1 MDEDLTRQGRG
12 VRWMRTMQQVQ
23 EMESSATS
31 TMVGKR
37 SAAATAMAKAVLRQS
52 QADEAKRE
60 KHRPNGQRLEGDEVR
75 MIQRTDQTKMCRRR
89 GRMGG

>member
-1 MDEDLTRQGRG
+1 MDEDLTKQGRA

-23 EMESSATS
+23 EVESSATS

-60 KHRPNGQRLEGDEVR
+60 KHRPNGQRLDGDEVR
-75 MIQRTDQTKMCRRR
+75 LILRTDQTGRCRRM
-89 GRMGG
+89 GRMGD